1 MKMKKM
7 IFVGIGFLLWGSFL
21 LAFEEQ
27 PILIGKLGEEGELI
41 YPNQV
46 EEGPDGNIYVY
57 DAVDA
62 FIKVYTSAGIF
73 VRRIGGEGQGP
84 GEIQRAGGVRFGFT
98 PDGKLYFTEF
108 IGGHRWI
115 SIVELSGELCK
126 TIKLQTFEVFG
137 VSRSYPL
144 RDGGFLVL
152 LSYSSEPQVK
162 DDYFLY
168 QSPQEL
174 VRIDSQG
181 KVISRLKRTSHIT
194 RISYHDD
201 GADSPIP
208 FAPHFAWCSYTGQ
221 TVLFTEGLNSNLQVL
236 DYDGKLIREIKTPL
250 PAPEKVTREDLDCWR
265 ERRKENIGDQMWYK
279 RFGTVIE
286 KYKKSIYDMKPN
298 LSGLSRT
305 PEGNILISGAAEEGE
320 EYRHYWL
327 LDEEGKA
334 LAKGMT
340 RFFGLRIT
348 PKFVFF
354 GLRDEEGSY
363 SLYALKRKGTEN
375 QDLVRIL
382 E

>member
-1 MKMKKM
+1 MKK
-7 IFVGIGFLLWGSFL
+7 IVFVGIGFLLWGSLL
-21 LAFEEQ
+21 LAFEDR

-41 YPNQV
+41 YPDQV
-46 EEGPDGNIYVY
+46 EEGPDGTIYVY

-62 FIKVYTSAGIF
+62 FIKVYTPEGKF

-98 PDGKLYFTEF
+98 PDDKLYFTEF

-115 SIVELSGELCK
+115 TIMELSGELYK
-126 TIKLQTFEVFG
+126 TIKLQISEVFG
-137 VSRSYPL
+137 ISGSYPL

-152 LSYSSEPQVK
+152 LSYSLVPQVK

-168 QSPQEL
+168 RSPREL

-208 FAPHFAWCSYTGQ
+208 FAPHFSWCPYTGQ

-236 DYDGKLIREIKTPL
+236 DFDGKLIREIKTPL
-250 PAPEKVTREDLDCWR
+250 PAPEKVTGKDLDSWR
-265 ERRKENIGDQMWYK
+265 ERRKENFEDKMWYT

-286 KYKKSIYDMKPN
+286 KYKKSIYDVKPN

-305 PEGNILISGAAEEGE
+305 PEGNILISGATEEGE

-340 RFFGLRIT
+340 RSFGLRIT
-348 PKFVFF
+348 PEFVFF
-354 GLRDEEGSY
+354 GTRDEEGSY
-363 SLYALKRKGTEN
+363 SLYALKRKGTED
-375 QDLVRIL
+375 QDFKRIL

>member
-1 MKMKKM
+1 MKKM
-7 IFVGIGFLLWGSFL
+7 IFVGIGFLFWGSFL

-62 FIKVYTSAGIF
+62 FIKVYTSAGKF

-84 GEIQRAGGVRFGFT
+84 GEIQRAGGVQFGFT

-115 SIVELSGELCK
+115 TIVELSGELYK
-126 TIKLQTFEVFG
+126 TIKLQISEVFG
-137 VSRSYPL
+137 VSGSYPL

-208 FAPHFAWCSYTGQ
+208 FAPYFAWCPYTGQ

-236 DYDGKLIREIKTPL
+236 DYDGKLIREIRTPL

-298 LSGLSRT
+298 LSGL
-305 PEGNILISGAAEEGE
+305 LASG
-320 EYRHYWL
+320 
-327 LDEEGKA
+327 
-334 LAKGMT
+334 
-340 RFFGLRIT
+340 
-348 PKFVFF
+348 
-354 GLRDEEGSY
+354 
-363 SLYALKRKGTEN
+363 
-375 QDLVRIL
+375 
-382 E
+382 